1 MCRARGKP
9 QLNTLDCAALSV
21 ALSFGTSR
29 YDNDDGVYFYF
40 CPRVFSFLGNMNSDF
55 QLDTCGYLE
64 LITQFFLAL
73 FVAKCGQ
80 VTRF

>member
-9 QLNTLDCAALSV
+9 QLNTLDCIALSMV
-21 ALSFGTSR
+21 LSFSTQDMIMMMASTSIFVP
-29 YDNDDGVYFYF
+29 G
-40 CPRVFSFLGNMNSDF
+40 FSPSLVNSDF
-55 QLDTCGYLE
+55 QLDTCGHLE